1 MIYTKGWCPYCS
13 AAKDLLRR
21 KGAAFEEIDVER
33 VAGARAEMIQ
43 KAGGRSTVPQIF
55 IGQRHVGGCDD
66 LYALDGRANSRPCCR
81 PNGEPP
87 HDRPRFVAACAQMR
101 SGRDPRGTET
111 TPSRW
116 CARPPPPARIMSR
129 PPR

>member
-1 MIYTKGWCPYCS
+1 MAPITIYTKGWCPYCS

-55 IGQRHVGGCDD
+55 VGGRHVGGCDD
-66 LYALDGRANSRPCCR
+66 LYALDGR
-81 PNGEPP
+81 GELE
-87 HDRPRFVAACAQMR
+87 ALLQA
-101 SGRDPRGTET
+101 
-111 TPSRW
+111 
-116 CARPPPPARIMSR
+116 
-129 PPR
+129 